1 MNDEKLVLAIKEKD
15 ETAMAEVMKKYTK
28 LLWSVASAVLVNAAS
43 LQDVEECVADV
54 FIQLWYFPEQF
65 NPTKGKL
72 STWLSMVS
80 RSKAIDRYRK
90 IVRKAEVP
98 IDEAVLCGR
107 MGILTEVMEKEE
119 ARQVYETVR
128 GLEEPEREIILRRY
142 YYGQK
147 PKEIAIVMDMPKKQV
162 ENHLYQ
168 AKKKLQKRLG
178 KGGKTNGKV

>member
-1 MNDEKLVLAIKEKD
+1 MNDEKLVLAIRERD
-15 ETAMAEVMKKYTK
+15 ETAMAEVMKRYTK

-43 LQDVEECVADV
+43 VQEVEECVADV

-65 NPTKGKL
+65 NPAKGKL
-72 STWLSMVS
+72 SSWLSMVT

-98 IDEAVLCGR
+98 IEEAVLCGR
-107 MGILTEVMEKEE
+107 VGVLAEIMKKEE
-119 ARQVYETVR
+119 QRQLYEAVCAM
-128 GLEEPEREIILRRY
+128 EEPEREIILRRY

-147 PKEIAIVMDMPKKQV
+147 PKNIALVMDMPKKHV

-168 AKKKLQKRLG
+168 AKRKLQKSLRKEGRTDG
-178 KGGKTNGKV
+178 KI